1 MQART
6 ATTHDA
12 VTEER
17 IRVQGAGGVGAIVF
31 DAERL
36 PQAGPELFSPDHLG
50 ERARPVTQGGR
61 GAAWFVQFEGIDAVL
76 RHYRR
81 GGMAARVS
89 RERYLWR
96 GEARVRSIAEFRL
109 LAWLRGQGMR
119 VPAPLAAMYQRRG
132 LGYTAALIVERIP
145 AARSLAQRLPDGE
158 VPPPWVRIGATI
170 ARMHRLGVDH
180 ADLNAHNI
188 LLDAEDRVWLIDFD
202 RGNRDGSGGFG
213 ERNLLR
219 LQRSLR
225 KLAPASPGVE
235 VGFASLREGYL
246 AELGKD
252 G

>member
-1 MQART
+1 MQVPTGPAN
-6 ATTHDA
+6 DA

-31 DAERL
+31 DAARL
-36 PQAGPELFSPDHLG
+36 PQAGPELFSPSGLG
-50 ERARPVTQGGR
+50 ERARPVAEGGR
-61 GAAWFVQFEGIDAVL
+61 GAAWFVELDGIDGVL

-96 GEARVRSIAEFRL
+96 GEARTRSIAEFRL
-109 LAWLRGQGMR
+109 LDWLRRQGMP
-119 VPAPLAAMYQRRG
+119 VPPPLAAMYQRRG
-132 LGYTAALIVERIP
+132 LTYTAALIVERIP
-145 AARSLAQRLPDGE
+145 GARSLAQRLPDGE
-158 VPPPWVRIGATI
+158 GPPPWTRIGATI

-188 LLDAEDRVWLIDFD
+188 LLDREDRVWLIDFD
-202 RGNRDGSGGFG
+202 RGSRDGSSGFG
-213 ERNLLR
+213 ERNLRR

-225 KLAPASPGVE
+225 KLAPDSPGVE

-246 AELGKD
+246 AAIGREA
-252 G
+252 

>member
-1 MQART
+1 MHART
-6 ATTHDA
+6 GTTHDA

-17 IRVQGAGGVGAIVF
+17 ARVQGAGGVGAIVF
-31 DAERL
+31 DATRL
-36 PQAGPELFSPDHLG
+36 PQAGPDIFSPDHLG
-50 ERARPVTQGGR
+50 ERARPVVEGGR
-61 GAAWFVQFEGIDAVL
+61 GAAWFVDLGGLEGVL

-89 RERYLWR
+89 RDRYLWR
-96 GEARVRSIAEFRL
+96 GEARVRSVAEFRL
-109 LAWLRGQGMR
+109 LAWLRAQGLR
-119 VPAPLAAMYQRRG
+119 VPAPLAAIYQRRG
-132 LGYTAALIVERIP
+132 LLYTAALVVERI
-145 AARSLAQRLPDGE
+145 ADAESLAQRLPDRGM
-158 VPPPWVRIGATI
+158 PPPWTRIGVAI

-188 LLDAEDRVWLIDFD
+188 LLDREDRVWLIDFD
-202 RGNRDGSGGFG
+202 RGSREGSGGFG
-213 ERNLLR
+213 ERNLRR

>member
-6 ATTHDA
+6 GTTRDA

-17 IRVQGAGGVGAIVF
+17 TRVQGADGFGAIVF
-31 DAERL
+31 DAARL
-36 PQAGPELFSPDHLG
+36 PQAGADLFSPDHLG
-50 ERARPVTQGGR
+50 ARARPVAEGGR
-61 GAAWFVQFEGIDAVL
+61 GAAWFVQLDGTDGVL

-109 LAWLRGQGMR
+109 LAWLREQRMP

-132 LGYTAALIVERIP
+132 LTYTAALIVERI
-145 AARSLAQRLPDGE
+145 AHARSLAQRLGE
-158 VPPPWVRIGATI
+158 GEAAPPWLRIGSTV

-188 LLDAEDRVWLIDFD
+188 LLDPEDRVWLIDFD
-202 RGNRDGSGGFG
+202 RGSREGSGGFG

-225 KLAPASPGVE
+225 KIAPASPGVE
-235 VGFASLREGYL
+235 VGFASLREAYL

>member
-1 MQART
+1 MQAPTGT
-6 ATTHDA
+6 ANDA

-17 IRVQGAGGVGAIVF
+17 TRVQDAGGVGAIVF
-31 DAERL
+31 DAARL
-36 PQAGPELFSPDHLG
+36 PQAGPELFSPDRLAD
-50 ERARPVTQGGR
+50 RARPVTAGGR
-61 GAAWFVQFEGIDAVL
+61 GAAWFVELDGVDGVL

-81 GGMAARVS
+81 GGMVARVS
-89 RERYLWR
+89 RERYLWW

-109 LAWLRGQGMR
+109 LAWLRSQGMP

-132 LGYTAALIVERIP
+132 LTYTAALIVERIP
-145 AARSLAQRLPDGE
+145 EVRSLAQRLPSGE
-158 VPPPWVRIGATI
+158 GAPPWTRIGATI

-188 LLDAEDRVWLIDFD
+188 LLDRHDRVWLIDFD
-202 RGNRDGSGGFG
+202 RGSREGSGGFG

-225 KLAPASPGVE
+225 KLAPDSPGVE

-246 AELGKD
+246 AEIGRE